1 MAYMPTIAGN
11 TVAIS
16 ISESPDLSV
25 FGLSDAHLRD
35 AMDRLPLHLLS
46 SGARLAYGGDL
57 RKDGFTEW
65 LFELVSRYRRETSE
79 TQIGVTNYLAWPVH
93 ISMATDELKAISDSL
108 IGTGDLVCLTQ
119 KGRRL
124 DPTTWHKR
132 ALHQPSETEWATGLT
147 AMRRVMREATQA
159 RVVLGGRVAGYK
171 GIMPGIAEE
180 ALLSLQK
187 RQPLFLLGGFGGC
200 TRDVAETLGLVEPW
214 AGSRPDWPGRQKF
227 AAFSS
232 DAGLRDAS
240 TCLSNGLSEDENA
253 TLARTPHIDQ
263 ATILVM
269 RGLHRLGLQKEKD
282 MSQTNRHKVFVS
294 FYHDDQE
301 YKDLF
306 VRMMG
311 EDMVDKSVE
320 DGDIDDLNIKTET
333 LRQKIRDDFIAD
345 ATVTIVLIGPCTWK
359 RKHVD
364 WEIGSSLRKTDKN
377 PRCGLLGILLPN
389 HPDFGTGKYHPHLI
403 PPRLADNCGDDD
415 PYACI
420 YNWPGQQATEQI
432 RRWIHKAFQRRDG
445 TSPDNSRDQ
454 FGNNRSGDCSEGWVD

>member
-11 TVAIS
+11 KVAIS
-16 ISESPDLSV
+16 ISESPDMAV

-35 AMDRLPLHLLS
+35 AMDRLALNLLS

-57 RKDGFTEW
+57 RANGFTEW

-79 TQIGVTNYLAWPVH
+79 PQIGVTNYLAWPVH
-93 ISMATDELKAISDSL
+93 IRMTVDELEALADSL
-108 IGTGDLVCLTQ
+108 TDTGELVCLTQ
-119 KGRRL
+119 NGRPL
-124 DPTTWHKR
+124 EPPAWDKR
-132 ALHQPSETEWATGLT
+132 TLQKPSDGEWATGLT

-159 RVVLGGRVAGYK
+159 RVVLGGKVDGYK
-171 GIMPGIAEE
+171 GTMPGIAEE

-200 TRDVAETLGLVEPW
+200 TRDIAETLGLVDRW

-232 DAGLRDAS
+232 DLG
-240 TCLSNGLSEDENA
+240 NGLSEDENA
-253 TLARTPHIDQ
+253 TLAHTPHIDQ
-263 ATILVM
+263 ATTLVM
-269 RGLHRLGLQKEKD
+269 RGLHRLGLQKEKE

-294 FYHDDQE
+294 FHHEDQA

-311 EDMVDKSVE
+311 ADMVDKSVE
-320 DGDIDDLNIKTET
+320 DGDIDDRNIKVET
-333 LRQKIRDDFIAD
+333 IRQKIRDDFIAD
-345 ATVTIVLIGPCTWK
+345 ATVTIVLIGPCTWQ

-364 WEIGSSLRKTDKN
+364 WEIGSSLRDTKLN
-377 PRCGLLGILLPN
+377 SRCGLLGILLPN

-403 PPRLADNCGDDD
+403 PPRLADNCGGDD

-420 YNWPGQQATEQI
+420 YNWPGQQATDRI
-432 RRWIHKAFQRRDG
+432 RQWIHKAFQKRNG
-445 TSPDNSRDQ
+445 TPPDNSRDQ
-454 FGNNRSGDCSEGWVD
+454 FGNNRSGDCSAGWVD

>member
-16 ISESPDLSV
+16 ISESPDMSV

-35 AMDRLPLHLLS
+35 AMDRLALLMLS

-57 RKDGFTEW
+57 RANGFTEW
-65 LFELVSRYRRETSE
+65 LFELVGRYRRETSE
-79 TQIGVTNYLAWPVH
+79 PQIGVTNYLAWPVH
-93 ISMATDELKAISDSL
+93 ISMTVDKLETLADSL
-108 IGTGDLVCLTQ
+108 TDTGELVCLTQ
-119 KGRRL
+119 EGRRL
-124 DPTTWHKR
+124 APTTWRER
-132 ALHQPSETEWATGLT
+132 ALHQPSDGEWATGLT

-159 RVVLGGRVAGYK
+159 RVVLGGKVAGYK
-171 GIMPGIAEE
+171 GTMPGIAEE
-180 ALLSLQK
+180 ALMSLQK

-200 TRDVAETLGLVEPW
+200 TRDIAETLGLVERW
-214 AGSRPDWPGRQKF
+214 AGSRPAWPGRQKF
-227 AAFSS
+227 ATFSS
-232 DAGLRDAS
+232 D
-240 TCLSNGLSEDENA
+240 LSNGLSEDENA

-263 ATILVM
+263 ATMLVM
-269 RGLHRLGLQKEKD
+269 RGLHRLGLQKEKE

-294 FYHDDQE
+294 FHHEDQA

-306 VRMMG
+306 VHMMG

-345 ATVTIVLIGPCTWK
+345 ATVTIVLIGPCTWQ

-364 WEIGSSLRKTDKN
+364 WEIGSSLRDTKLN
-377 PRCGLLGILLPN
+377 SRCGLLGILLPN

-403 PPRLADNCGDDD
+403 PPRLADNCGGDD

-420 YNWPGQQATEQI
+420 YNWPGQQATDRI
-432 RRWIHKAFQRRDG
+432 REWIHKAFQRRYG
-445 TSPDNSRDQ
+445 TPPDNSRDQ
-454 FGNNRSGDCSEGWVD
+454 FGRNWRGNCSEGWVD